1 MLELIKYI
9 LQDINQVL
17 GYAVCAGCIT
27 VVLSFGYVLFC
38 KGIKRKLG
46 NRKKNLLMG
55 LLTFYVIL
63 ILIISIFSR
72 EPGSRVGVS
81 LIPGETWTREW
92 QGRAYVIEMFC
103 CIFRLACLEWEFV
116 IM

>member
-46 NRKKNLLMG
+46 NRCLLYTSDAADE
-55 LLTFYVIL
+55 L
-63 ILIISIFSR
+63 
-72 EPGSRVGVS
+72 
-81 LIPGETWTREW
+81 
-92 QGRAYVIEMFC
+92 
-103 CIFRLACLEWEFV
+103 
-116 IM
+116 

>member
-46 NRKKNLLMG
+46 NRKKNLFNQFFIKFFCM
-55 LLTFYVIL
+55 LL
-63 ILIISIFSR
+63 
-72 EPGSRVGVS
+72 
-81 LIPGETWTREW
+81 
-92 QGRAYVIEMFC
+92 
-103 CIFRLACLEWEFV
+103 
-116 IM
+116 

>member
-17 GYAVCAGCIT
+17 GYAVCVGCIT

-63 ILIISIFSR
+63 ILIISIFP
-72 EPGSRVGVS
+72 ENRVVVLGLVLFRGKLGQES
-81 LIPGETWTREW
+81 GRGEL
-92 QGRAYVIEMFC
+92 M
-103 CIFRLACLEWEFV
+103 
-116 IM
+116 